1 MSDDN
6 CAFLA
11 SLAKWEGRGSEWE
24 CVNVDVGGVD
34 LNDLFVEED
43 DGDAALL
50 LLLLLFGEPLLAFVV
65 EDRLLLLLVVLP
77 RSTPNGE
84 PMTLPIPLL
93 LGEVDDDDDDVCPL
107 LPIRP
112 LLSLAPPLALPLFGP
127 PPPLPPPPLP
137 LIIPPAPPP
146 PITSPIPCSPAHE

>member
-34 LNDLFVEED
+34 LNDLFVEEKEEEE

-50 LLLLLFGEPLLAFVV
+50 LLLLFGEPLVAFVV
-65 EDRLLLLLVVLP
+65 EDR
-77 RSTPNGE
+77 
-84 PMTLPIPLL
+84 
-93 LGEVDDDDDDVCPL
+93 
-107 LPIRP
+107 
-112 LLSLAPPLALPLFGP
+112 
-127 PPPLPPPPLP
+127 
-137 LIIPPAPPP
+137 
-146 PITSPIPCSPAHE
+146 